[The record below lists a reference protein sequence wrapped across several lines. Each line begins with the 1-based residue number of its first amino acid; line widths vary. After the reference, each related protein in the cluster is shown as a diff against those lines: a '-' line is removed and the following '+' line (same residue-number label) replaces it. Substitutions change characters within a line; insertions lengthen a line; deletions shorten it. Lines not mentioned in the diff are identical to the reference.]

1 MASGKKSGRV
11 SIEEPIS
18 CLYQS
23 GYGTELDV
31 FQISKEQYQLILE
44 SKDTDLVDEW
54 DLIDEG
60 AHSYADDIDLYLNG
74 KKITLTNSSLES
86 ERGPLVEKVD
96 EQITETGKFYFIRA
110 WENKGTWGGCSFKGK
125 FDESKL
131 HIKEIVVKIGNE
143 VNGLEINFFDFQYES
158 EEDNS
163 YDQNSYGKG
172 MEAFLVDDQ
181 GNVTEI

>member
-1 MASGKKSGRV
+1 M
-11 SIEEPIS
+11 IEKLS
-18 CLYQS
+18 SLYQS

-44 SKDTDLVDEW
+44 SKDTDLVEEW
-54 DLIDEG
+54 DLEDEG
-60 AHSYADDIDLYLNG
+60 AHSYADDIDLYLND
-74 KKITLTNSSLES
+74 KEITLTN
-86 ERGPLVEKVD
+86 PLVEKVD

-110 WENKGTWGGCSFKGK
+110 WENKGTWWECSFKGK

-131 HIKEIVVKIGNE
+131 NIKEIVVKIGNKA
-143 VNGLEINFFDFQYES
+143 NGLEFNFFNFQYES

>member
-1 MASGKKSGRV
+1 M
-11 SIEEPIS
+11 IEKLS
-18 CLYQS
+18 SLYQS

-44 SKDTDLVDEW
+44 SKDTDLVEEW
-54 DLIDEG
+54 DLEDEG
-60 AHSYADDIDLYLNG
+60 AHSYADDIDLYLND
-74 KKITLTNSSLES
+74 KEITLTN
-86 ERGPLVEKVD
+86 PLVEKVE

-110 WENKGTWGGCSFKGK
+110 WENKGTWWECSFKGE

-131 HIKEIVVKIGNE
+131 HIKEIVGQIGNE
-143 VNGLEINFFDFQYES
+143 ANGLKFNFFDFQYKS

-163 YDQNSYGKG
+163 YEQDSYGKG

>member
-1 MASGKKSGRV
+1 MPKKERE
-11 SIEEPIS
+11 EEPIS
-18 CLYQS
+18 SLYQS
-23 GYGTELDV
+23 GSGTELDV

-44 SKDTDLVDEW
+44 RKDTDLVDNPEW

-60 AHSYADDIDLYLNG
+60 DHSYADDIDLYLND
-74 KKITLTNSSLES
+74 KEITLAQ
-86 ERGPLVEKVD
+86 PLVEKVE

-110 WENKGTWGGCSFKGK
+110 WENKGTWWECSFKGE

-131 HIKEIVVKIGNE
+131 HIKEIVGKIGNE
-143 VNGLEINFFDFQYES
+143 SNGLEFNFFDFQYKS

-163 YDQNSYGKG
+163 YEQDSYGKG

>member
-1 MASGKKSGRV
+1 M
-11 SIEEPIS
+11 IEKLS
-18 CLYQS
+18 SLYQS

-44 SKDTDLVDEW
+44 SKDTDLVEEW
-54 DLIDEG
+54 DLEDEG
-60 AHSYADDIDLYLNG
+60 AHSYADDIDLYLND
-74 KKITLTNSSLES
+74 KEITLTN
-86 ERGPLVEKVD
+86 PLVEKVD
-96 EQITETGKFYFIRA
+96 EEQITETGKFYFIRA
-110 WENKGTWGGCSFKGK
+110 WANKGTWWGCSFKGK

-131 HIKEIVVKIGNE
+131 HIEEIVVKIGSKA
-143 VNGLEINFFDFQYES
+143 NGLEFNFFSFQYES

-163 YDQNSYGKG
+163 YDLDTYGKG